1 MRYPTYL
8 LAGCI
13 FVAGCDDDPKAAAP
27 PKITEASA
35 SSVGNTGFF
44 TYRCISPSDAFCSD
58 NPLFARSSGIPTL
71 AVSSQGD
78 FFFKKSGGTE
88 LPIVDVVS
96 PTRLKLEGNGR
107 VTALLEGRAGIL
119 GSDGKN
125 PSDAYNVRVAKM
137 ATFHIEALTGKFGFH
152 AWFAS
157 DKDEPLAGNIPCKW
171 TIDDPAV
178 AKITTDPASTVVVME
193 LGNNGKT
200 LLHLA
205 YGSITRDIPV
215 EVNR

>member
-1 MRYPTYL
+1 MRHPTYL
-8 LAGCI
+8 LAVYIC
-13 FVAGCDDDPKAAAP
+13 VAACDDEPKAGAP

-35 SSVGNTGFF
+35 SSVGNTGIF

-58 NPLFARSSGIPTL
+58 NALFARSSGIPTL

-137 ATFHIEALTGKFGFH
+137 ATFHIEALSGKFGFH

-171 TIDDPAV
+171 TIDDATV
-178 AKITTDPASTVVVME
+178 AKITTDPASTMVVME